1 MTENN
6 TAYLEARE
14 TMKRVLRMPE
24 AERKTVLDMIRGAIV
39 ISDLYAAQTAQVWQ
53 AEERIVCNKQGR

>member
-1 MTENN
+1 MAETN

-24 AERKTVLDMIRGAIV
+24 AERKTVLDMLRGAIA
-39 ISDLYAAQTAQVWQ
+39 ISDLYTARPQPAQAG
-53 AEERIVCNKQGR
+53 ERESA

>member
-1 MTENN
+1 MAETN

-24 AERKTVLDMIRGAIV
+24 AERKTVLDMLRGAIA
-39 ISDLYAAQTAQVWQ
+39 ISDLYTAREQLTAARP
-53 AEERIVCNKQGR
+53 EG